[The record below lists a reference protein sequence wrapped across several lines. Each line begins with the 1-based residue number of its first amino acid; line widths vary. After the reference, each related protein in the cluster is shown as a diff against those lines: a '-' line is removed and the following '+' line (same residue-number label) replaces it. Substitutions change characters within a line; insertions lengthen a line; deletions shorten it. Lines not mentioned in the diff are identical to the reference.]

1 MGLFGLDHIFFKI
14 TEKIFTSETRYMYI
28 IKWTKRFH
36 SIGKVQQTTHI
47 AKKNSFY
54 HKLLQNFPQIHT
66 ATLHIFKAHA
76 HISFVRRTLM
86 DTGNK
91 ENFDTEDLSAFNVTP
106 LAW

>member
-1 MGLFGLDHIFFKI
+1 MD
-14 TEKIFTSETRYMYI
+14 
-28 IKWTKRFH
+28 
-36 SIGKVQQTTHI
+36 QTFSQHWQSATNYAHC
-47 AKKNSFY
+47 KKNSFY
-54 HKLLQNFPQIHT
+54 HKVLQNFPQIHT